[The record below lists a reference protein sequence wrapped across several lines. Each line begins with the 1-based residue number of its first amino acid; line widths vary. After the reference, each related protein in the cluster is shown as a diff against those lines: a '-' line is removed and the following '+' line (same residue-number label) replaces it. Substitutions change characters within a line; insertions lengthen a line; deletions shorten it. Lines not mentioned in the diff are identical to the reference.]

1 MKYQQVSYIE
11 NLPELEQIENFSN
24 DKSPKLSSIR
34 KSSPMNESLYNGSG
48 MQMNTQMQ
56 MQNMNSSMMM
66 NNPPG
71 LIPAMNGVMDNG
83 EQGLFQATNYMHQP
97 YYSNTPYGSSNK
109 SNEIIENLE
118 IPSYTPSYSPSSI
131 DCRQVFDHISNCP
144 ICAKFYKHDNTIYII
159 VITILIITCALL
171 LKRVL
176 KV

>member
-11 NLPELEQIENFSN
+11 NLPELEQIENFST
-24 DKSPKLSSIR
+24 DKSPKLSSVR
-34 KSSPMNESLYNGSG
+34 KHAPVNESMYNESG
-48 MQMNTQMQ
+48 MQMH
-56 MQNMNSSMMM
+56 MQNMNPSVM
-66 NNPPG
+66 NPPG

-83 EQGLFQATNYMHQP
+83 EKGLFQATNYMHQP
-97 YYSNTPYGSSNK
+97 YYSNAPYESSNR

-118 IPSYTPSYSPSSI
+118 IPSYTPSSSI